1 VTVYSVYEPPVPATD
16 VIERADRLAFVRE
29 GFSWVALL
37 MPLLWLVYHRM
48 WIEFVVLLLVYIGLQ
63 LAFGSDAQGQGLT
76 AWAGLAISVLFAF
89 EANDLR
95 TASLERRGYRFA
107 GVASGRDR
115 IDAERSFF
123 TEWLPQQEREARQ
136 TFTPPP
142 LPRRGAEART
152 PPARGE
158 GEEVIGLFPR
168 P

>member
-1 VTVYSVYEPPVPATD
+1 MTVYSVYEPPVAATD

-37 MPLLWLVYHRM
+37 VPLVWLLYHRM
-48 WIEFVVLLLVYIGLQ
+48 WIEFVVLLLVYVGLQ
-63 LAFGSDAQGQGLT
+63 LAFGGDAQGQALT
-76 AWAGLAISVLFAF
+76 AWAALAISVLFAF

-95 TASLERRGYRFA
+95 AASLERRGYRLA

-115 IDAERSFF
+115 TEAERSFF
-123 TEWLPQQEREARQ
+123 AAWLPRQVKTVREAERV
-136 TFTPPP
+136 PE
-142 LPRRGAEART
+142 PRRGLEPVSPMPRS
-152 PPARGE
+152 E

>member
-1 VTVYSVYEPPVPATD
+1 VTVYSVYEPPVAATD
-16 VIERADRLAFVRE
+16 VIARADRLAFVRE

-37 MPLLWLVYHRM
+37 VPLVWLLYHRM
-48 WIEFVVLLLVYIGLQ
+48 WIEFFVLLLVYVGLQ
-63 LAFGSDAQGQGLT
+63 LAFGGDAQGQALT

-95 TASLERRGYRFA
+95 AASLERRGYRLA

-123 TEWLPQQEREARQ
+123 GVWLPQQVRPAREPAA
-136 TFTPPP
+136 PPE
-142 LPRRGAEART
+142 PRRESEART
-152 PPARGE
+152 LLPRGE

>member
-1 VTVYSVYEPPVPATD
+1 MAVTVYSVYEPPVPATD
-16 VIERADRLAFVRE
+16 VVARADRLAFVRE

-37 MPLLWLVYHRM
+37 VPLLWLIYYRM

-63 LAFGSDAQGQGLT
+63 LAFGGDAQGETLI
-76 AWAGLAISVLFAF
+76 AWAGLAIGVLFAF
-89 EANDLR
+89 EASDLR

-123 TEWLPQQEREARQ
+123 VKWLPEQARAAPI
-136 TFTPPP
+136 TPPP
-142 LPRRGAEART
+142 PRRDPGARR
-152 PPARGE
+152 PLPRGE
-158 GEEVIGLFPR
+158 GEEVIGLFPQ

>member
-16 VIERADRLAFVRE
+16 VIARTDRFAFVRE

-37 MPLLWLVYHRM
+37 VPLLWLIYHRM
-48 WIEFVVLLLVYIGLQ
+48 WIEFVVLLLVYVGLQ
-63 LAFGSDAQGQGLT
+63 IAFGGDAQGQALT
-76 AWAGLAISVLFAF
+76 AWAGLAISILFAF

-115 IDAERSFF
+115 VDAERAFF
-123 TEWLPQQEREARQ
+123 IKWLPEQERAASVA
-136 TFTPPP
+136 PPP
-142 LPRRGAEART
+142 PRRDSRART
-152 PPARGE
+152 PLPRGE
-158 GEEVIGLFPR
+158 GEEVIGLFPQ